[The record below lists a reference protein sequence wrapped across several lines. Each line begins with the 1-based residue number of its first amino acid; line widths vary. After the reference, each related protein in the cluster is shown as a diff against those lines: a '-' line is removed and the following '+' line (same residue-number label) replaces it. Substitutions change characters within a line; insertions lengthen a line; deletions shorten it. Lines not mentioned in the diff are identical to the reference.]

1 MNLVVAK
8 EAKMTKSEKKKME
21 EREQQW
27 EAEEDLRTLKRASEI
42 RDDPKRLR
50 RAQAEARRQVKA
62 AQKAVKDSK
71 E

>member
-1 MNLVVAK
+1 
-8 EAKMTKSEKKKME
+8 MTKSEKKKME